1 MNPSRVNFDAL
12 VLPLFD
18 VGELSHMLAR
28 MRPPAN
34 ALDALA
40 AMRPPAN
47 ALAALAATLVN
58 VTKTSAAM
66 GRALRVTGDA
76 RKRLPKDS
84 CGRGFLCCLIR
95 RALRRHDSPTRDAS
109 RTRRRFTTPKPHGR
123 RDQRP
128 ARDTYERAVGRV
140 RQPRAPGF
148 GSAQYMT
155 RINPRGSP

>member
-18 VGELSHMLAR
+18 VGELSRKLAR
-28 MRPPAN
+28 IRP
-34 ALDALA
+34 A
-40 AMRPPAN
+40 ASP
-47 ALAALAATLVN
+47 LAALAATLAKVA
-58 VTKTSAAM
+58 KPSAAM

-84 CGRGFLCCLIR
+84 YGRGFLRCLIR
-95 RALRRHDSPTRDAS
+95 RVLRRHDLPTLDAS
-109 RTRRRFTTPKPHGR
+109 HTWRRFTTPKPHGR

-148 GSAQYMT
+148 GSAQYTT
-155 RINPRGSP
+155 RTNPRGSP